1 MQDTP
6 VGFLGWEICWRRDKL
21 PTTVFLGFPGGSA
34 GKESTCNA
42 GDLDL
47 IPGLGRSPGEGK
59 GYQLQCSGLE
69 YYLDCIVHGVTKN
82 QTQLSD
88 FHFHCSLEPEHRND
102 YDDGSQVALMVKDPP
117 ANAGELRHRFNP
129 WVRKIPWRKAWQPT
143 PVFLPGKSHGQRRLA
158 G

>member
-1 MQDTP
+1 MLGG
-6 VGFLGWEICWRRDKL
+6 VGGRRRRGRQRMRWLDGITDSVDVSLSELPELVMDREVWRA
-21 PTTVFLGFPGGSA
+21 V
-34 GKESTCNA
+34 
-42 GDLDL
+42 
-47 IPGLGRSPGEGK
+47 I
-59 GYQLQCSGLE
+59 
-69 YYLDCIVHGVTKN
+69 HGVTKSR
-82 QTQLSD
+82 TQLSD

-117 ANAGELRHRFNP
+117 ANAGDMRHRFNP